1 MEVLRITGVLIKSL
15 HDVFNMEDYSI
26 ESSYYGKS
34 INITGIETDTYV
46 YLRVYHRRDVD
57 DIRKLTVDIDIS
69 SINLDESIQRRG
81 YFTALIT
88 RLKSLEF
95 VNNIIVSSVLTDE
108 MRNACIKNNLIENSM
123 YNGYS
128 LK

>member
-1 MEVLRITGVLIKSL
+1 MEVLRITGILIESL

-26 ESSYYGKS
+26 QSSYYGKS

-46 YLRVYHRRDVD
+46 YLRIRHRREVD
-57 DIRKLTVDIDIS
+57 DIRKLTVDVDIS

-95 VNNIIVSSVLTDE
+95 VNNIIVSNILTDE
-108 MRNACIKNNLIENSM
+108 MRNACIKNNFVENSM